1 MQQEIPALFTPL
13 QMRGVTFR
21 NRIVLSPMCQYAAV
35 DGQAGDWH
43 FDHHARMAL
52 GGVGGAV
59 VESTGVL
66 PEGRITPDCL
76 GLWDDSQIPGLAR
89 IVSIYRR
96 QGARVGIQ
104 LSHAGRKA
112 SSTPPWD
119 GGWALS
125 PDDPRAWQTVA
136 PSPIAYHEDWPVPEA
151 LDSGGIAR
159 IIEAFVAAARRAV
172 EAGFDF
178 VEIHGAH
185 GYLIHSFV
193 SPVSNHRDDLYGGDA
208 EGRMRL
214 PVEIAT
220 AVRAALP
227 PDMPLFYRA
236 SCIDRIPDDGLT
248 LDDAVLLA
256 RRLKDAG
263 VDVLDC
269 SAGGILVRTNPGHIK
284 EGPGFQI
291 GFAERIRA
299 ETGMATMAVGAI
311 TASGQANDVIA
322 GGRADLV
329 AIGREL
335 LADSNFAHRAAGE
348 LGLPKPDFV
357 LPERYAFY
365 LQFRRPPPEA

>member
-13 QMRGVTFR
+13 QMRGVTFK

-125 PDDPRAWQTVA
+125 PDDSRAWRTVA

-151 LDSGGIAR
+151 LDADGIAR
-159 IIEAFVAAARRAV
+159 VVEAFVAAARRAV

-214 PVEIAT
+214 PVQIAT

-236 SCIDRIPDDGLT
+236 SCIDRIPDEGLT
-248 LDDAVLLA
+248 LDDAELLA
-256 RRLKDAG
+256 KRLKDAG

-299 ETGMATMAVGAI
+299 EAGIATMAVGAI

-322 GGRADLV
+322 GERADLV